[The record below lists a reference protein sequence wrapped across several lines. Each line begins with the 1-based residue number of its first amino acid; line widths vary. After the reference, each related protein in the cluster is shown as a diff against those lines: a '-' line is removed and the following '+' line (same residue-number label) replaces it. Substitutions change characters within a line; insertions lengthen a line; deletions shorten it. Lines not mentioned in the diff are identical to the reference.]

1 MFGAV
6 LASILRSRDRR
17 PAWLANKISKEPSTV
32 ARWIA
37 GTSLPEVATLA
48 LVREALRADYVS
60 EADIGALDA
69 AYLSGSREAGDARL

>member
-6 LASILRSRDRR
+6 LASILQSRDRR
-17 PAWLANKISKEPSTV
+17 PAWLAGKISKEPSTV

-48 LVREALRADYVS
+48 KVREVLRADFVS
-60 EADIGALDA
+60 EVDIAAMDA
-69 AYLSGSREAGDARL
+69 AYLSGKLEVDDARP